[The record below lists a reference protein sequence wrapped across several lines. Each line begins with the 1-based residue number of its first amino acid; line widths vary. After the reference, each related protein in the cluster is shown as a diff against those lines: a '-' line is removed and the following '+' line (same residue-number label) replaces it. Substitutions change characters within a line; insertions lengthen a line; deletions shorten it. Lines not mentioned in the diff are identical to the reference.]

1 MEDLKFA
8 DSNERKPVEWN
19 PVEWK
24 LAELSEQTL
33 AEWQPAESSEDP
45 SSQWEVSAEIP
56 GSGTCSLAAVRLRFV
71 EQKVA
76 KRKAVGQMVVERKA
90 VQGQPVE
97 LAEPGEQ
104 KPGERRR
111 T

>member
-1 MEDLKFA
+1 MTRKLVRCFHA
-8 DSNERKPVEWN
+8 RNGLPPERVRVVPH
-19 PVEWK
+19 PRR
-24 LAELSEQTL
+24 
-33 AEWQPAESSEDP
+33 
-45 SSQWEVSAEIP
+45 
-56 GSGTCSLAAVRLRFV
+56 RLRFV

-76 KRKAVGQMVVERKA
+76 KQKAVGRMVVERKA